1 MTNGADHPEDL
12 SVIAG
17 EYVLGVLDKD
27 EAAAFETR
35 LVHDEAARHALA
47 EARERFLELDLAA
60 PPEPPS
66 PDLWDRI
73 EARLNT
79 QPPAPVVDLASRRRQ
94 SRTPDRSVFNAVSSA
109 RFWQGFAAAT
119 VLAVIAAL
127 IASATVL
134 SPTPRLIVVLLNDQ
148 AQPVSIV
155 EAFDGQRIRVV
166 PLDEIDVPPG
176 RTLQVWTLPDPATGP
191 VSMGLL
197 PTGDARTLEG
207 PQLPP
212 PQPDQL
218 YEITIEPEGGSPT
231 GRPTGPI
238 VGKGFARVP
247 QL

>member
-1 MTNGADHPEDL
+1 MTNGADHPEDV

-17 EYVLGVLDKD
+17 EYVLGVLGED

-35 LVHDEAARHALA
+35 LAHDEAARQALL
-47 EARERFLELDLAA
+47 EAQERFLELDTSAEA
-60 PPEPPS
+60 QTPS
-66 PDLWDRI
+66 PGLWDRI
-73 EARLNT
+73 AAGLPD
-79 QPPAPVVDLASRRRQ
+79 QASAAVVDLGSHRG
-94 SRTPDRSVFNAVSSA
+94 RTKPPARAIFDAATSP
-109 RFWQGFAAAT
+109 RFWQGFAAAA

-127 IASATVL
+127 VASATVL

-155 EAFDGQRIRVV
+155 EAFEGQRIRVV
-166 PLDEIDVPPG
+166 PLEALDVPAG
-176 RTLQVWTLPDPATGP
+176 KTLQVWTLPDPAAGP